1 MGDLKKKGLG
11 KKFISGIYNYCDR
24 WCERCSLTSKCFLYA
39 KDQKRLA
46 EHRRKGEDPYD
57 WKIVMK
63 DVAKSF
69 KETKELILK
78 TAKERGI
85 DLENL
90 PEEEYESPDPTG
102 HPLYQRSHNYMD
114 LARKFLE
121 RLRKSIQA
129 FGIELPERIEI
140 IPSSVEDVETLREIV
155 SCHEIISWY
164 HTQISVKVYRALG
177 SKMEKSEDKEL
188 DEIDIYDANGSAKI
202 AYLGVV
208 KSIVALQK
216 VYHWN
221 EDLQD
226 DALTLLVEADRLR
239 RMIDKKFPGH
249 RTFKRPGF
257 DE

>member
-1 MGDLKKKGLG
+1 MGDLKKKGLA
-11 KKFISGIYNYCDR
+11 KKYIPRIYNYCDR

-39 KDQKRLA
+39 KDQKKLE
-46 EHRRKGEDPYD
+46 EHRRQGEDPYD

-63 DVAKSF
+63 DIEENV
-69 KETKELILK
+69 KETAELIQK
-78 TAKERGI
+78 IAQEQGI

-102 HPLYQRSHNYMD
+102 HPLYQYSHSYMHS
-114 LARKFLE
+114 ARKFLK

-129 FGIELPERIEI
+129 LGIELPERIEV
-140 IPSSVEDVETLREIV
+140 IPSSMEDVEILKEIV
-155 SCHEIISWY
+155 SCYEIISWY
-164 HTQISVKVYRALG
+164 HTLISAKIYRALG
-177 SKMEKSEDKEL
+177 SKMEKSQDKEL
-188 DEIDIYDANGSAKI
+188 AEIGIHDANGSAKVS
-202 AYLGVV
+202 YLGVMR
-208 KSIVALQK
+208 SLAALQK

-226 DALTLLVEADRLR
+226 DALTLLVEADQLR
-239 RMIDKKFPGH
+239 RMIDKEFPGH